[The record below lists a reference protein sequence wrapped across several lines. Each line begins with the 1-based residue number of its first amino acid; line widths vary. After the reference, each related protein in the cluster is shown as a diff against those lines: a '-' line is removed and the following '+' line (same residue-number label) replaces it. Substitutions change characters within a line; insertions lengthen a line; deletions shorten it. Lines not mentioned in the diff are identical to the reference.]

1 MASVATAVTVAKF
14 AAVRQRENGWV
25 RALSSLTYIL
35 YFIWI
40 YALYIYLWIYVLVE
54 FYHFFIYYD
63 YRDYIIFFS
72 LCLFSVRVTVRGLC
86 GSVSKLVPS

>member
-40 YALYIYLWIYVLVE
+40 YVLME